1 MKISRTCTCTD
12 CLCTHHSVALIHSLV
27 SQAMTVTDDNVIYGG
42 EVVELAKEV
51 VVDTEDM
58 SGVVKARDK
67 RSGLVDRT
75 RKMRQVLCYICCAE
89 FGTTS
94 LKIHQKT
101 CLKKHKW

>member
-1 MKISRTCTCTD
+1 
-12 CLCTHHSVALIHSLV
+12 
-27 SQAMTVTDDNVIYGG
+27 MTVTDDDVIYGG
-42 EVVELAKEV
+42 EVVELDKEV
-51 VVDTEDM
+51 IADKEDM
-58 SGVVKARDK
+58 SAKVKARDK

-101 CLKKHKW
+101 CLKKHKWYVRRS